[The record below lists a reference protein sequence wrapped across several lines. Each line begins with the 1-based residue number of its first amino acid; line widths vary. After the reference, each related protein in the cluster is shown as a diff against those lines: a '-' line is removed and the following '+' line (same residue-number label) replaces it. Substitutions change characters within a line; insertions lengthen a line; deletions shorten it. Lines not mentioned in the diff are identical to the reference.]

1 MKITTANV
9 KNPAYAGQHE
19 LFVGTHTGSFKS
31 KQTPTAY
38 FVRLCTQILTN
49 HLLAPPAAEIDV
61 TADDPHAQTNLQAIA
76 ALDKHSR
83 ITSLNFGA
91 DQSELLIGRANKFAK
106 VFDASAGEF
115 TGSIEMLDAPIVGLA
130 RYEGRLI
137 AGIGTG
143 RIQIL
148 AETPAVLETGD
159 HMSLMCQCADNRKL
173 VATGGKE
180 RQNNV
185 KLWDLETQQ
194 RVFHSKNVANDF
206 LQLEVPVWDSHLS
219 FAGEH
224 QLLTCSRFG
233 YIRRYD
239 VRAQRRPV
247 VEYRNAK
254 EQIAYNCLAT
264 HGDLLF
270 AGTST
275 GVIRAFDQRRLKVV
289 AHTYKGF
296 TGSISDVGVDETG
309 RFLYSASLDRY
320 VRVHCAESTALMY
333 QCYVKSKATKVL
345 MRTKPAEEEAA
356 AGAVGANDSDCV
368 FLGVEEDDD
377 EEEAQADDAE
387 PEAGSDPEFDQLFD
401 NMKTIR

>member
-1 MKITTANV
+1 MHSSQPGFGHVAANCR
-9 KNPAYAGQHE
+9 AG
-19 LFVGTHTGSFKS
+19 
-31 KQTPTAY
+31 
-38 FVRLCTQILTN
+38 
-49 HLLAPPAAEIDV
+49 IDV
-61 TADDPHAQTNLQAIA
+61 TADDAHAQTNLQAIA

-83 ITSLNFGA
+83 ITSLSFGA
-91 DQSELLIGRANKFAK
+91 DHSELLIGRANKFAK
-106 VFDASAGEF
+106 VFDANVGEF
-115 TGSIEMLDAPIVGLA
+115 TSSIEMLDAPIVGLA
-130 RYEGRLI
+130 RYDGRLI

-143 RIQIL
+143 RIQIV

-239 VRAQRRPV
+239 VRVQRRPV
-247 VEYRNAK
+247 AEYRNEK

-264 HGDLLF
+264 HGDLMF
-270 AGTST
+270 TGTST

-345 MRTKPAEEEAA
+345 LRTKSATEEPA
-356 AGAVGANDSDCV
+356 AVDANESDCV
-368 FLGVEEDDD
+368 FLGAEEEDDD
-377 EEEAQADDAE
+377 EEDRDEGHAG
-387 PEAGSDPEFDQLFD
+387 AGSDPEFDQLFD